1 MTMTVDITSI
11 LSISNAAI
19 LMIISMVAVALVSNR
34 TNGENL
40 GLSNIIR

>member
-1 MTMTVDITSI
+1 MTMTVD
-11 LSISNAAI
+11 ISNAAI